1 MNLRERR
8 VIRDM
13 FVLQTTFNP
22 KGPGA
27 VRIHLIPPRVISWE
41 KVAPALII
49 INGSD
54 IIPVRKS
61 HTILLANF
69 MKVMDAYAERTLTDK
84 DMEEIVQTTVRMTKK
99 VYYKTSE
106 EQMVTDLRNLI
117 EDFCR
122 IAYGQPLESHY
133 DVISIGDY
141 AKCMRGPHRMD
152 LMVSAMT
159 DSRGCWHCNNKCL
172 HCYAAGQQLSMQKE
186 MSTIEWKKALDR
198 LLDDAYVTQVTF
210 TGGEPTLRKD
220 LPELVRYAKYFVTRV
235 NTNGILLSKEL
246 CGELVEAELDSIQV
260 TLYSENEEIHNRLVG
275 NNSWKAT
282 VQGIKNA
289 VEAGLSVSIN
299 TPLCSINGDYVST
312 LKFIHELGITYV
324 SCSSIITTGN
334 ALNQKAEDTQLKEEE
349 LISILKEAT
358 DYCEKAEMEISF
370 TSPGWV
376 DSNVLKEMHL
386 KVPSC
391 GACLSNMAITP
402 NGKVVPC
409 QSWLEGLELG
419 DILQDNWST
428 IWESSKCEQIRKNSS
443 KMEGICPL
451 RREKKVE

>member
-1 MNLRERR
+1 MNLRERK

-22 KGPGA
+22 KGLGA
-27 VRIHLIPPRVISWE
+27 VRIHLVPPRVISWE

-69 MKVMDAYAERTLTDK
+69 MRVMDGYAERALTDK
-84 DMEEIVQTTVRMTKK
+84 DMEEIVQATVRMTKK

-106 EQMVTDLRNLI
+106 EQMVNDLKNLI

-141 AKCMRGPHRMD
+141 AKYMQGPHRMD

-172 HCYAAGQQLSMQKE
+172 HCYAAGQQLSEQKE
-186 MSTIEWKKALDR
+186 MSTIEWKQVLDK
-198 LLDDAYVTQVTF
+198 LMDDAYVTQVTF
-210 TGGEPTLRKD
+210 TGGEPTLRQD

-235 NTNGILLSKEL
+235 NTNGVLLSKEL
-246 CGELVEAELDSIQV
+246 CGKLVEAELDSIQV

-299 TPLCSINGDYVST
+299 TPLCSINSDYAST
-312 LKFIHELGITYV
+312 LRFIHELGITYV

-334 ALNQKAEDTQLKEEE
+334 ALNREAEDTQLKEEE
-349 LISILKEAT
+349 LISILQKAT

-376 DSNVLKEMHL
+376 ESDILQKMHL

-419 DILQDNWST
+419 DILQDDWST
-428 IWESSKCEQIRKNSS
+428 IWESSKCKQIRKNSA

-451 RREKKVE
+451 RKGEK